1 MLNAVLIM
9 AAALVVFI
17 GLWRRS
23 EGLRAESEAD
33 YAALLVASKASMDAA
48 TEVKAVLDEQ
58 EDEIR
63 SLQKVHSTIKRS
75 LKEASEGIDRSAG
88 SPERV
93 AGLWNKTFSGEK

>member
-23 EGLRAESEAD
+23 EKMRAEAEAD
-33 YAALLVASKASMDAA
+33 YEALKEASKASMDAA
-48 TEVKAVLDEQ
+48 LEVKAVLDEQ